1 MIFTL
6 ILFLLMFSRVSEE
19 IQRVLGFDWLM
30 LFLQW
35 HVHRSTVVIVMRILA
50 VMLSNPSAMTKFREG
65 SAGGGW
71 LAETECVLE
80 NRIGVA
86 LGEDMRNLN
95 GWILFGQKL
104 CISWSYG
111 DYCLA
116 AIAGATILVPCHV
129 VKSLQLIWRLGTR
142 RWNLRVPD
150 LHMSCRDLT

>member
-1 MIFTL
+1 
-6 ILFLLMFSRVSEE
+6 MFSRVSEE

-86 LGEDMRNLN
+86 LGEDQGNVNDGFCLVGNSVYCHMGHVPWRPLL
-95 GWILFGQKL
+95 GLL
-104 CISWSYG
+104 SWYP
-111 DYCLA
+111 
-116 AIAGATILVPCHV
+116 V
-129 VKSLQLIWRLGTR
+129 
-142 RWNLRVPD
+142 
-150 LHMSCRDLT
+150 M